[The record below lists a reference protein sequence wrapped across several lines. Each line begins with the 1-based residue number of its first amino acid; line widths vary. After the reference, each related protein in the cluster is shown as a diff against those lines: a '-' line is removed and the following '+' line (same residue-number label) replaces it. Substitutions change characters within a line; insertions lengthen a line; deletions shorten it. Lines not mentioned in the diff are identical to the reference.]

1 LVSNAAIRRDLRRRA
16 AAKSQFGVDGLGVGL
31 DPVVLDH
38 DDVAHLP
45 GPFLG
50 QGDVD
55 LGDLARVKGRAVS

>member
-1 LVSNAAIRRDLRRRA
+1 
-16 AAKSQFGVDGLGVGL
+16 L

-38 DDVAHLP
+38 DDVPHLP

-55 LGDLARVKGRAVS
+55 LGDLAVDDCVTPHEVKCHGLARS

>member
-1 LVSNAAIRRDLRRRA
+1 
-16 AAKSQFGVDGLGVGL
+16 L

-38 DDVAHLP
+38 DDVPHLP